1 MVFAYS
7 EYDGICQFLSQL
19 NQKEYRHWN
28 VTYSRPAQSLFI
40 QKNSN
45 ELLMGALEFHRCIK
59 WLKFQLTLSQ
69 LCSGRQE
76 VRKQLQCGLSSMMG
90 EAPISQRA
98 SNSCITWVDCCWCSV
113 ATLRLTLC
121 NPMDCSAPGFPVL
134 HYLVEFAQSHVHRVG
149 DAIQPSHPLSSP
161 SPPAFNLSQHQGFFS
176 NESVLHIRWPK
187 YWSFSLSI
195 SPSNEYSGLMSF
207 RIDWF
212 DPPEWIEGENYH
224 LCSHTFILNRALI
237 LLYRTPTMTLFK
249 SNHPFYIEIPSHGG
263 LGPQQYEF
271 EETHS
276 VHNMYISRNIVNIYI
291 YI

>member
-1 MVFAYS
+1 MTPWTAASQASLSFTVF
-7 EYDGICQFLSQL
+7 
-19 NQKEYRHWN
+19 
-28 VTYSRPAQSLFI
+28 QSLL
-40 QKNSN
+40 K
-45 ELLMGALEFHRCIK
+45 LMCI
-59 WLKFQLTLSQ
+59 
-69 LCSGRQE
+69 
-76 VRKQLQCGLSSMMG
+76 
-90 EAPISQRA
+90 
-98 SNSCITWVDCCWCSV
+98 
-113 ATLRLTLC
+113 
-121 NPMDCSAPGFPVL
+121 
-134 HYLVEFAQSHVHRVG
+134 
-149 DAIQPSHPLSSP
+149 
-161 SPPAFNLSQHQGFFS
+161 
-176 NESVLHIRWPK
+176 ESVMLSNLLSLCLPLLFLLSVFPSIRVSSSKLTLHIRWPK

>member
-1 MVFAYS
+1 MSISISAKP
-7 EYDGICQFLSQL
+7 E
-19 NQKEYRHWN
+19 KEYRHWN

-45 ELLMGALEFHRCIK
+45 ELLMGSLEFHRCIK

-98 SNSCITWVDCCWCSV
+98 SNSCITWVDCCWYSV

-121 NPMDCSAPGFPVL
+121 NPMDCSTPGFPVL

-161 SPPAFNLSQHQGFFS
+161 FPPAFNLSQHQGFFFQWVS
-176 NESVLHIRWPK
+176 SSHQVAKVLELQFKHQSFQWIFRVDVLQDWLV
-187 YWSFSLSI
+187 WSTWVDRRGKLSFM
-195 SPSNEYSGLMSF
+195 L
-207 RIDWF
+207 
-212 DPPEWIEGENYH
+212 
-224 LCSHTFILNRALI
+224 T
-237 LLYRTPTMTLFK
+237 
-249 SNHPFYIEIPSHGG
+249 
-263 LGPQQYEF
+263 
-271 EETHS
+271 
-276 VHNMYISRNIVNIYI
+276 YI
-291 YI
+291 YFKQGTNPVVQDPYHDFV